1 MKTQESVERVLVKA
15 TYTKSKLND
24 DMPIYSMVNAE
35 RIKVLTWVLSDLDK
49 DLDEV

>member
-1 MKTQESVERVLVKA
+1 MKTQESVERELFRA
-15 TYTKSKLND
+15 TYRKSKLND

-35 RIKVLTWVLSDLDK
+35 RIKILEWILSDLDK